1 MRYAGDR
8 MKYTKVKPKR
18 FDNLLVITKD
28 ELEDLKKGLPIQR
41 KGYNIKITQNG
52 NGLPRSSPSRTVSAY
67 LRNRSI

>member
-1 MRYAGDR
+1 

-41 KGYNIKITQNG
+41 KGYNIM
-52 NGLPRSSPSRTVSAY
+52 LED
-67 LRNRSI
+67 LRKW

>member
-41 KGYNIKITQNG
+41 KGYNIM
-52 NGLPRSSPSRTVSAY
+52 LED
-67 LRNRSI
+67 LRKWFKQNRSIIRC